1 MLRITKAL
9 IKQKEIAKYSTRR
22 FQVIL
27 KWRDKF
33 SRYIIEESY
42 ERAKNVSNNSKYFT
56 KPYPPCSR
64 LLSSRG
70 GELYYSQKLNKD
82 IALYNENLRRFY
94 D

>member
-1 MLRITKAL
+1 M
-9 IKQKEIAKYSTRR
+9 
-22 FQVIL
+22 F
-27 KWRDKF
+27 KWCDEF

-42 ERAKNVSNNSKYFT
+42 ERAKNVSKNTKYFT

-64 LLSSRG
+64 LVHPRG
-70 GELYYSQKLNKD
+70 WELDYSKNLNKN